1 MEEKGMFLY
10 EYIYEYQNLK
20 RNNTLNDFG
29 ENAAEKIYGCF
40 FNKLL
45 EYGKKNINVE
55 THYLDFW
62 QPSCQDSYTSDIFRK
77 YNHIPFIKV
86 IDYTDDSWYTIIYAK
101 LLNLYNNYCNKDY
114 IYNER
119 YIYLLRT
126 PKRLYF
132 KWLKNKKE
140 DYPAHEDYESECEKA
155 MEEADKLKQKLQNEK
170 MNVSWEDFIEWAKTV
185 IKKTFNNY
193 IPLDEFE
200 DKTKFVLD
208 TDLWT
213 EDNFAEKYICKWLDC
228 EMKQWQKRYY
238 GIGRLKKDE
247 KIKRCD
253 DCGTLFVIK
262 KKDNRTIRCDNCRKI
277 HKKELRKAQN
287 QRYYNHTKIKYVS
300 NDKIIGK

>member
-1 MEEKGMFLY
+1 MFLY

-29 ENAAEKIYGCF
+29 ENAAEKIYECF

-62 QPSCQDSYTSDIFRK
+62 QPIYQHSSYTGDMFRK
-77 YNHIPFIKV
+77 YNHIPYIKV
-86 IDYTDDSWYTIIYAK
+86 LDYTDNNWYTIIYAK
-101 LLNLYNNYCNKDY
+101 LMNLYNNYCNKEY

-140 DYPAHEDYESECEKA
+140 DYPTHEDYESECEKA
-155 MEEADKLKQKLQNEK
+155 MEEADKLKQKLKKEK
-170 MNVSWEDFIEWAKTV
+170 MNISLEDFKKWAKN
-185 IKKTFNNY
+185 IIRKAFDNY
-193 IPLDEFE
+193 IPLDIYENKNEFI
-200 DKTKFVLD
+200 LD

-228 EMKQWQKRYY
+228 EMKQFQKKYY

-247 KIKRCD
+247 KVRRCD
-253 DCGTLFVIK
+253 DCGRLFVIK
-262 KKDNRTIRCDNCRKI
+262 KKDNKTIRCKICRDI
-277 HKKELRKAQN
+277 HKKQLRKAQN